1 MKEIGKIYEET
12 NYGIFR
18 RLPDNRDVTQGR
30 INKLVASFKERSI
43 LNPLIVNEKMEI
55 IDGQGRYE
63 ARKFLGLPIQ
73 FIIIPNIGS
82 DECKLMNR
90 YNTSWTLKDFCISY
104 AKSGNENYRRLIKAA
119 DDAKCSLADALMYT
133 GKLINKGG
141 GGNGCRK
148 AVVER
153 GELNFTI
160 EDARTTKDVADHL
173 RKLRAALS
181 FNKLF
186 NETMKRAISII
197 YRWEEYNN
205 NGESYNADR
214 MIAKCEQNRS
224 SFIQTGNLNSMIA
237 ELERIYNYRQPS
249 NTKIYFTD
257 YMRNKGSNVRDYM
270 TSKPTAKNTEDRST
284 LKKR

>member
-1 MKEIGKIYEET
+1 
-12 NYGIFR
+12 
-18 RLPDNRDVTQGR
+18 
-30 INKLVASFKERSI
+30 
-43 LNPLIVNEKMEI
+43 
-55 IDGQGRYE
+55 
-63 ARKFLGLPIQ
+63 
-73 FIIIPNIGS
+73 
-82 DECKLMNR
+82 
-90 YNTSWTLKDFCISY
+90 
-104 AKSGNENYRRLIKAA
+104 
-119 DDAKCSLADALMYT
+119 
-133 GKLINKGG
+133 
-141 GGNGCRK
+141 
-148 AVVER
+148 
-153 GELNFTI
+153 
-160 EDARTTKDVADHL
+160 
-173 RKLRAALS
+173 
-181 FNKLF
+181 
-186 NETMKRAISII
+186 MKRAISII